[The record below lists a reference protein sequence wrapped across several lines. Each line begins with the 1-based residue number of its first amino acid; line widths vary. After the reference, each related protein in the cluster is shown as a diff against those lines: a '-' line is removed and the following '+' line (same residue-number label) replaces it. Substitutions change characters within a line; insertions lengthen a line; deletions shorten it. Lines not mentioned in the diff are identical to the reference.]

1 LPDSSRIDS
10 PGNFFKDLFL
20 ISENSGFFVK
30 CGGYN
35 KDYLSGFFNIELML
49 KKFKGCLLGA
59 AIGDALGM
67 PNESAAPNLNKMKY
81 GYRRPYKGH
90 PNEGLKP
97 GQYTDDTQ
105 MMILVATLIADGK
118 YNEDRYSSA
127 LRELYA
133 QGNLRF
139 PDGSIS
145 AACEDTLKKNIPRKG
160 VKSTTAGC
168 LPVAIPFGLTFPNM
182 NEGSERAVRACNVT
196 HTHPAAHAA
205 VSTLAS
211 LIYHGLHES
220 PDPIERALEK
230 AQDEDEVLGGK
241 IRNALV
247 LEKEGMDIE
256 TALLKI
262 GNDVSVFQTLPI
274 SIFLIRRYSHPS
286 DLLTVA
292 ANAGGNTDT
301 IGFICGAYL
310 GASQGID
317 ALPSDLLGG
326 LEDRQRIELLGQ
338 RLHTLYQQKLGQI

>member
-1 LPDSSRIDS
+1 
-10 PGNFFKDLFL
+10 
-20 ISENSGFFVK
+20 
-30 CGGYN
+30 
-35 KDYLSGFFNIELML
+35 ML

-67 PNESAAPNLNKMKY
+67 PNESAAPNLNKMRY

-90 PNEGLKP
+90 PNDGLKA

-105 MMILVATLIADGK
+105 LMILAATLIADGK
-118 YNEDRYSSA
+118 YNEERYTSA
-127 LRELYA
+127 LRELYDK
-133 QGNLRF
+133 GNLRF
-139 PDGSIS
+139 PDGTIS
-145 AACEDTLKKNIPRKG
+145 AFCEDTTRKNVPRKG
-160 VKSTTAGC
+160 VKSTTSGC
-168 LPVAIPFGLTFPNM
+168 LPIAVPFGLTFPDI

-205 VSTLAS
+205 VSTVSS
-211 LIYHGLHES
+211 LIYHTLHDS
-220 PDPIERALEK
+220 PDPVQKALEK

-256 TALLKI
+256 TAILKI

-274 SIFLIRRYSHPS
+274 AIFLIRRYSHPA

-301 IGFICGAYL
+301 IGLLCGAYL
-310 GASQGID
+310 GASKGID
-317 ALPSDLLGG
+317 ALPSDLLEG

-338 RLHTLYQQKLGQI
+338 RLHSVYQHKLGQM

>member
-1 LPDSSRIDS
+1 
-10 PGNFFKDLFL
+10 
-20 ISENSGFFVK
+20 
-30 CGGYN
+30 
-35 KDYLSGFFNIELML
+35 ML
-49 KKFKGCLLGA
+49 KKFKVCLLGA

-90 PNEGLKP
+90 PNEGLNP

-118 YNEDRYSSA
+118 YNEERYSSA
-127 LRELYA
+127 LRELYT
-133 QGNLRF
+133 QGSLRF

-145 AACEDTLKKNIPRKG
+145 AACEDTIKKNIPRKG

-168 LPVAIPFGLTFPNM
+168 LPVAIPFGLAFPNM

-211 LIYHGLHES
+211 LIYHALHES

-310 GASQGID
+310 GAAQGID

>member
-1 LPDSSRIDS
+1 MVTGAPD
-10 PGNFFKDLFL
+10 
-20 ISENSGFFVK
+20 
-30 CGGYN
+30 
-35 KDYLSGFFNIELML
+35 
-49 KKFKGCLLGA
+49 
-59 AIGDALGM
+59 
-67 PNESAAPNLNKMKY
+67 
-81 GYRRPYKGH
+81 KGH

-118 YNEDRYSSA
+118 YNEERYSSA

-145 AACEDTLKKNIPRKG
+145 AACEDTIKKNIPRKG

-211 LIYHGLHES
+211 LIYHTLHES

-310 GASQGID
+310 GAAQGID